1 MNTFQLIQKC
11 RKAFKDSKAKKRRKK
26 GSNKQINEEDD
37 VDHVINEDNDRNGH
51 NIDNDVISDGASDD
65 ASSNSQESNRSSSVD
80 DHSDDS
86 DDENCSFKSKL
97 QLDGFDIY
105 DEINNQ
111 FLKYMY
117 SFNDWMNRHE
127 YENQKLSERHPFTVQ
142 EFSEEL
148 SAILAKQIVQKG
160 TDTEILS
167 LLKRF
172 VPDVNWPVRIGKK
185 SQSYHMDT
193 FKEPELPFLK
203 FHICPLFCTAFVGFF
218 KQHT

>member
-1 MNTFQLIQKC
+1 M
-11 RKAFKDSKAKKRRKK
+11 
-26 GSNKQINEEDD
+26 
-37 VDHVINEDNDRNGH
+37 H

-65 ASSNSQESNRSSSVD
+65 ASSNSQESNRSSLVD

-86 DDENCSFKSKL
+86 DDQNCSFESKL

-111 FLKYMY
+111 FLKYTY
-117 SFNDWMNRHE
+117 SFNDWMNRRE
-127 YENQKLSERHPFTVQ
+127 YEDQKLSERHPFTVQ

-172 VPDVNWPVRIGKK
+172 VPDVNWPVRIGKNNFCY
-185 SQSYHMDT
+185 SNMDT

-203 FHICPLFCTAFVGFF
+203 FHICPLFCTAFVGTF